1 MKKFLVR
8 LLIAVLIAIGGI
20 SAQQDNKTVLN
31 GKTFPTIVSPAWVG
45 D

>member
-8 LLIAVLIAIGGI
+8 LLIALLIAIGGI
-20 SAQQDNKTVLN
+20 ATQQDNKTVLN
-31 GKTFPTIVSPAWVG
+31 GQVFPTIMSPAWAG